1 MRRQLL
7 ALMLAGCFFSVA
19 SAKDADSGLVI
30 FWPNQDSAVLKLTF
44 SKFQDL
50 GTTASG
56 KLLQS
61 NVLVQNLSSKPIPS
75 ASFSVALV
83 DQDHVRIGDGTLMV
97 SDLDAGQSARVG
109 FTCES
114 IGTPAF
120 LSLRASNKGGLP
132 TTLKTIPMTVIS
144 VPAGANLKV
153 DDKDEGLTPA
163 RINVGIGTHQL
174 ELKKEGFA
182 VATTPL
188 EVAPDE
194 APGGSITVTLGG
206 LSDDTIELRDGTIL
220 TGEVES
226 MTLESVVVLV
236 QGQRQ
241 KLERNQVKK
250 MFLVERTVTK
260 TVVDPREPAKKKA
273 ISTPSPNP

>member
-1 MRRQLL
+1 M
-7 ALMLAGCFFSVA
+7 S
-19 SAKDADSGLVI
+19 I
-30 FWPNQDSAVLKLTF
+30 
-44 SKFQDL
+44 
-50 GTTASG
+50 
-56 KLLQS
+56 
-61 NVLVQNLSSKPIPS
+61 
-75 ASFSVALV
+75 
-83 DQDHVRIGDGTLMV
+83 
-97 SDLDAGQSARVG
+97 SAR
-109 FTCES
+109 
-114 IGTPAF
+114 
-120 LSLRASNKGGLP
+120 NNGGLP
-132 TTLKTIPMTVIS
+132 TSLKTIPMTVIS
-144 VPAGANLKV
+144 VPAGASLKV

-194 APGGSITVTLGG
+194 APGGSITITLGG
-206 LSDDTIELRDGTIL
+206 LSDDTVELRDGTIL

-226 MTLESVVVLV
+226 MTLESVVVVV

-260 TVVDPREPAKKKA
+260 TVVDPREPVKKKA
-273 ISTPSPNP
+273 TSAPSPNP